1 MATGSTVPISSLSY
15 SFGFNRDTF
24 YWSLQYR
31 HIHFFERIC
40 LLSDIGT
47 AMGLLPHRHDLLP
60 MYSGRGSH
68 FRLSGQSFDCIH
80 FCTFICSRISFIE
93 SGYYRRYIPS
103 QTHSTMQKY
112 GFMVLLSVAF
122 C

>member
-1 MATGSTVPISSLSY
+1 MATESTVLIFFFVILFLFDCDIS
-15 SFGFNRDTF
+15 

-31 HIHFFERIC
+31 HIHILEKTC
-40 LLSDIGT
+40 PLSDIGT

-60 MYSGRGSH
+60 MYSGRGSY

-80 FCTFICSRISFIE
+80 FRTFVCSRILFIE
-93 SGYYRRYIPS
+93 SGYYRRYTPL
-103 QTHSTMQKY
+103 QAHSTMQEY

>member
-1 MATGSTVPISSLSY
+1 MATGSTVLIS
-15 SFGFNRDTF
+15 FFVIFFFNCDIF
-24 YWSLQYR
+24 YWLFQYR
-31 HIHFFERIC
+31 HIHILEKNC
-40 LLSDIGT
+40 PLSDIGT

-80 FCTFICSRISFIE
+80 FRTFIRSRIPFIE
-93 SGYYRRYIPS
+93 SGYYRRYIPL
-103 QTHSTMQKY
+103 QAHSTMQKY